1 MQKNLIN
8 ISLFKKLFISLLVI
22 LFLSGCAIQGE
33 NPSKHIEERF
43 NLSMDPRIELLG
55 TIKILS
61 DFKASSN
68 NCALLNTVYKMN
80 VVRYFEPYKDDQAV
94 IFYEELSKSPLKD
107 SLLLNLMLLLSNP
120 PNLEVEIPLSGLQ
133 LIEGI
138 SYEDLDQ
145 FITKLREFSIK
156 SNFNN
161 FINSQKEL
169 INQFVSIQRNA
180 VLNNVKDILKVEEY
194 FGKEQNSY
202 NVIVTPLILYERY
215 IYFFQNDLEDN
226 NGKMDIYLIAGIS
239 KVINGYPSF
248 GEEDEYREIIYS
260 KVTHSFVDPVTEKHN
275 NEISEYSYLFDPIA
289 KSMEKQ
295 NILSWDECVNEHI
308 VKAIELELNELT
320 NDAIEEKIKNIEAD
334 GFIYIRQLYKTIKR
348 YNLNRDKYKTFED
361 FYPEIIKSFEGV

>member
-1 MQKNLIN
+1 MMNNKVKIILTLGLI
-8 ISLFKKLFISLLVI
+8 I
-22 LFLSGCAIQGE
+22 LILSGCTIQEG
-33 NPSKHIEERF
+33 NHSKPIEERL
-43 NLSMDPRIELLG
+43 NLSMDPRIELFG

-80 VVRYFEPYKDDQAV
+80 VVRYFEPFKDDQAV
-94 IFYEELSKSPLKD
+94 IFYEEFSNSSLKD
-107 SLLLNLMLLLSNP
+107 SLLLNLMLHLSNP
-120 PNLEVEIPLSGLQ
+120 PNLEIEIPLSNLQ
-133 LIEGI
+133 LIEGVE
-138 SYEDLDQ
+138 YEDLDQ
-145 FITKLREFSIK
+145 FITLLKEFLNK

-169 INQFVSIQRNA
+169 IDQFVKIQRNA
-180 VLNNVKDILKVEEY
+180 VLNNVKDILKVENY

-215 IYFFQNDLEDN
+215 IYFFQNDLKDESS
-226 NGKMDIYLIAGIS
+226 KMDIFLIAGIS

-260 KVTHSFVDPVTEKHN
+260 KVTHSFVDTVTEKYSQ
-275 NEISEYSYLFDPIA
+275 EISKYSYLFDTIS

-295 NILSWDECVNEHI
+295 NILNWIECVNEHI

-320 NDAIEEKIKNIEAD
+320 NDAIEDKLTKIETD
-334 GFIYIRQLYKTIKR
+334 GFIYIRQIYKTIKR
-348 YNLNRDKYKTFED
+348 YGLNRDKFKTFED

>member
-1 MQKNLIN
+1 MIGDKVKIVLTLWLI
-8 ISLFKKLFISLLVI
+8 I
-22 LFLSGCAIQGE
+22 LILSGCTIQGE
-33 NPSKHIEERF
+33 NPGKPIEER
-43 NLSMDPRIELLG
+43 LSISMDPRIELLG

-80 VVRYFEPYKDDQAV
+80 VVRYFEPFKDDQAV

-107 SLLLNLMLLLSNP
+107 SLLLNLMLHLSNP
-120 PNLEVEIPLSGLQ
+120 PNLEVEIPLSDLQ

-145 FITKLREFSIK
+145 FITKLREFSNK

-169 INQFVSIQRNA
+169 IDQFVSIQKNA
-180 VLNNVKDILKVEEY
+180 VLNNVEDMLKIEGY

-202 NVIVTPLILYERY
+202 NVIITPLILYERY
-215 IYFFQNDLEDN
+215 IYFFQNDLGDN
-226 NGKMDIYLIAGIS
+226 NEKIDIYLIAGIS

-260 KVTHSFVDPVTEKHN
+260 KVTHYFVDPVTEKYN
-275 NEISEYSYLFDPIA
+275 KEISKYSYLFDPIT

-295 NILSWDECVNEHI
+295 NILSWNECVNEHI

-320 NDAIEEKIKNIEAD
+320 NDTVKDKLNQIESD
-334 GFIYIRQLYKTIKR
+334 GFIYIRRIYKTIKR
-348 YNLNRDKYKTFED
+348 YNLNRDKFKTFED

>member
-1 MQKNLIN
+1 MIGDKVKIVLTIGLI
-8 ISLFKKLFISLLVI
+8 I
-22 LFLSGCAIQGE
+22 LILSGCTIQGE
-33 NPSKHIEERF
+33 KSNKPIEER
-43 NLSMDPRIELLG
+43 LSISMDPRIELLG

-107 SLLLNLMLLLSNP
+107 SLLLNLMLHLSNP
-120 PNLEVEIPLSGLQ
+120 PNLEIEIPLSRLQ
-133 LIEGI
+133 LIEGVT
-138 SYEDLDQ
+138 YKDLDQ
-145 FITKLREFSIK
+145 FITKLREFSNK

-180 VLNNVKDILKVEEY
+180 VLNNVKDILKVEGY
-194 FGKEQNSY
+194 FGKEQNGY
-202 NVIVTPLILYERY
+202 NVIITPLILYERY
-215 IYFFQNDLEDN
+215 IYFFQNNLGDN
-226 NGKMDIYLIAGIS
+226 NEKVDIYLIAGIS

-248 GEEDEYREIIYS
+248 GQEDEYREIIYS
-260 KVTHSFVDPVTEKHN
+260 KVTHSFVDPVTEKYN
-275 NEISEYSYLFDPIA
+275 KEISKYSYLFDPIA

-295 NILSWDECVNEHI
+295 NILTWNEFVNEHI
-308 VKAIELELNELT
+308 VKAIELELNELI
-320 NDAIEEKIKNIEAD
+320 NDAVEDKLNQIESV
-334 GFIYIRQLYKTIKR
+334 GFIYIRQIYKTIKR
-348 YNLNRDKYKTFED
+348 YNLNRDKFKTFED